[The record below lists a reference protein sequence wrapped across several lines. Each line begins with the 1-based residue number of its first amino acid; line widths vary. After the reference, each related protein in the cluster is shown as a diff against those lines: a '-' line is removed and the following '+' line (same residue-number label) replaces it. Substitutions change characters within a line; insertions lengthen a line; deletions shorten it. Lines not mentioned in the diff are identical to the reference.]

1 MNRAILL
8 KMSRQAIVA
17 HCKTQDIGISSLSM
31 LPTGGARLVCMSSD
45 GAERVRLQ
53 LKSNLMKE
61 DVKDLR
67 QGPGWNFVPRT

>member
-1 MNRAILL
+1 
-8 KMSRQAIVA
+8 
-17 HCKTQDIGISSLSM
+17 M